1 MKPLEIKGARAR
13 LGYKQQYMA
22 DNLGISVATYRKKE
36 SGVIRFTDK
45 EKIMVTKLLELTPA
59 QMNDFLF
66 DGELPIEVA
75 NKGVAFLCSVV
86 SDW

>member
-45 EKIMVTKLLELTPA
+45 EKTKLLELTPA

-75 NKGVAFLCSVV
+75 N
-86 SDW
+86 

>member
-13 LGYKQQYMA
+13 LGYKQQFMA

-45 EKIMVTKLLELTPA
+45 EKAAITKLLELTPA

-66 DGELPIEVA
+66 DGELPIGSA
-75 NKGVAFLCSVV
+75 N
-86 SDW
+86 

>member
-45 EKIMVTKLLELTPA
+45 EKVKVTKLLELTTA

-66 DGELPIEVA
+66 DGELPIGSA
-75 NKGVAFLCSVV
+75 N
-86 SDW
+86 

>member
-36 SGVIRFTDK
+36 SVIRFTDK
-45 EKIMVTKLLELTPA
+45 EKVKVTKLLELTPA

-66 DGELPIEVA
+66 DGELPIGSA
-75 NKGVAFLCSVV
+75 N
-86 SDW
+86 

>member
-13 LGYKQQYMA
+13 LGYKQQFMA

-45 EKIMVTKLLELTPA
+45 EKAAVTKLL
-59 QMNDFLF
+59 
-66 DGELPIEVA
+66 
-75 NKGVAFLCSVV
+75 
-86 SDW
+86 

>member
-22 DNLGISVATYRKKE
+22 DNIGISVATYRKKE

-75 NKGVAFLCSVV
+75 N
-86 SDW
+86 

>member
-1 MKPLEIKGARAR
+1 MKPLETKGARAR

-75 NKGVAFLCSVV
+75 N
-86 SDW
+86 

>member
-1 MKPLEIKGARAR
+1 MKPLENKGAGAR
-13 LGYKQQYMA
+13 LGYKKQFMP

-45 EKIMVTKLLELTPA
+45 EKAVVTKLLELTPA

-66 DGELPIEVA
+66 DGELPIGSA
-75 NKGVAFLCSVV
+75 N
-86 SDW
+86 

>member
-1 MKPLEIKGARAR
+1 MKPLEIKGARTR

-45 EKIMVTKLLELTPA
+45 EKIQVTKILELTTA

-66 DGELPIEVA
+66 DGELPIGNYNE
-75 NKGVAFLCSVV
+75 
-86 SDW
+86 

>member
-1 MKPLEIKGARAR
+1 MKPLEIKGARSR

-45 EKIMVTKLLELTPA
+45 EKVKVTKLLELTPA

-66 DGELPIEVA
+66 DGELPIGSA
-75 NKGVAFLCSVV
+75 N
-86 SDW
+86 

>member
-22 DNLGISVATYRKKE
+22 DNLGLSVATYRKKE

-75 NKGVAFLCSVV
+75 N
-86 SDW
+86 

>member
-22 DNLGISVATYRKKE
+22 DNLGLSVATYRKKE

-45 EKIMVTKLLELTPA
+45 EKIMVTKLLELTPD

-75 NKGVAFLCSVV
+75 N
-86 SDW
+86 

>member
-1 MKPLEIKGARAR
+1 
-13 LGYKQQYMA
+13 MA

-45 EKIMVTKLLELTPA
+45 EKVKVTKLLELTPA

-66 DGELPIEVA
+66 DGELPIGSA
-75 NKGVAFLCSVV
+75 N
-86 SDW
+86 

>member
-13 LGYKQQYMA
+13 LGYKQQFMA

-45 EKIMVTKLLELTPA
+45 EKAAVTKLLELTPA

-66 DGELPIEVA
+66 DGELPIGSA
-75 NKGVAFLCSVV
+75 N
-86 SDW
+86 

>member
-1 MKPLEIKGARAR
+1 MKPLEIKGTRAR

-45 EKIMVTKLLELTPA
+45 EKIMVTKLLELTPD

-75 NKGVAFLCSVV
+75 N
-86 SDW
+86 

>member
-45 EKIMVTKLLELTPA
+45 EKIQVTKILELTPA

-66 DGELPIEVA
+66 DGELPIG
-75 NKGVAFLCSVV
+75 NCN
-86 SDW
+86 

>member
-36 SGVIRFTDK
+36 SGIIRFTDE
-45 EKIMVTKLLELTPA
+45 EKIQVTKILELTPT

-66 DGELPIEVA
+66 DGKLPIG
-75 NKGVAFLCSVV
+75 NKN
-86 SDW
+86 

>member
-1 MKPLEIKGARAR
+1 
-13 LGYKQQYMA
+13 MA

-45 EKIMVTKLLELTPA
+45 EKAAVTKLLELTPA

-66 DGELPIEVA
+66 DGELPIGSA
-75 NKGVAFLCSVV
+75 N
-86 SDW
+86 

>member
-13 LGYKQQYMA
+13 LGYKQKYMA

-45 EKIMVTKLLELTPA
+45 EKIQVTKILELTPT

-66 DGELPIEVA
+66 DGELPIG
-75 NKGVAFLCSVV
+75 NCN
-86 SDW
+86 

>member
-36 SGVIRFTDK
+36 SGVKAAGAYAGAD
-45 EKIMVTKLLELTPA
+45 E
-59 QMNDFLF
+59 
-66 DGELPIEVA
+66 
-75 NKGVAFLCSVV
+75 
-86 SDW
+86 

>member
-36 SGVIRFTDK
+36 SGEIKFTAK
-45 EKIMVTKLLELTPA
+45 ESAKVATILELTPS
-59 QMNDFLF
+59 QTNDFLF
-66 DGELPIEVA
+66 DGELPIGNVR
-75 NKGVAFLCSVV
+75 
-86 SDW
+86 

>member
-45 EKIMVTKLLELTPA
+45 EKIMVTKLRELTPA

-75 NKGVAFLCSVV
+75 N
-86 SDW
+86 

>member
-13 LGYKQQYMA
+13 LGYKQQFMA

-45 EKIMVTKLLELTPA
+45 EKAAVTKLVGLTPA

-66 DGELPIEVA
+66 DGELPIGSA
-75 NKGVAFLCSVV
+75 N
-86 SDW
+86 

>member
-22 DNLGISVATYRKKE
+22 DSLGISVATYRKKE

-45 EKIMVTKLLELTPA
+45 EKIKVTKLLELTPT

-66 DGELPIEVA
+66 DGELPIGSA
-75 NKGVAFLCSVV
+75 N
-86 SDW
+86 

>member
-36 SGVIRFTDK
+36 RGVIRFTDK
-45 EKIMVTKLLELTPA
+45 EKVKVTKLLELTPA

-66 DGELPIEVA
+66 DGELPIGSA
-75 NKGVAFLCSVV
+75 N
-86 SDW
+86 

>member
-36 SGVIRFTDK
+36 SGIIRFTDK
-45 EKIMVTKLLELTPA
+45 EKIKVTKLLELTPT

-66 DGELPIEVA
+66 DGELPLGSA
-75 NKGVAFLCSVV
+75 N
-86 SDW
+86 